1 MFYLE
6 FHSAKNPGEKVCERY
21 DTLGEAVAV
30 CHVLR
35 DRAGAFPTIR
45 CDDFRAIPTVDK
57 TAARPVLKWSLSF
70 PRSTYK
76 GSATVRA
83 EQAGVRYVS
92 HRRGYVASDRAF
104 DRFCVLWD
112 EFAAWCALDEVA
124 AMRAA
129 NAQVTA

>member
-1 MFYLE
+1 MFYVE
-6 FHSAKNPGEKVCERY
+6 FTSAKNPAEKISERY
-21 DTLGEAVAV
+21 DTLADAVAV
-30 CHVLR
+30 LHILR
-35 DRAGAFPTIR
+35 DRAGAFPSIR

-57 TAARPVLKWSLSF
+57 TAARPVSKWSLSF

-92 HRRGYVASDRAF
+92 HRRGYVASERAF
-104 DRFCVLWD
+104 DRFVTLWD
-112 EFAAWCALDEVA
+112 EFSAWCALPEVA

-129 NAQVTA
+129 NAMVTA